1 MEDKIKLLT
10 ASLEQ
15 EQIKNET
22 IDKLEA
28 TINNLTHQLEQQD
41 AVNKNCLEQTM
52 REQQLKDDKVME
64 LEAVTSKLGK

>member
-64 LEAVTSKLGK
+64 LEAMTTKLGK

>member
-28 TINNLTHQLEQQD
+28 TINNLTRQLEQQV

-64 LEAVTSKLGK
+64 LEAMTSKLGK

>member
-28 TINNLTHQLEQQD
+28 TINNLTRQLEQQD
-41 AVNKNCLEQTM
+41 AVNKNCLEKTM

>member
-28 TINNLTHQLEQQD
+28 TINNLTRQLEQQD
-41 AVNKNCLEQTM
+41 AANKNCLETTM
-52 REQQLKDDKVME
+52 REQQLKDDKLME

>member
-28 TINNLTHQLEQQD
+28 TINNLTRQLEQQD
-41 AVNKNCLEQTM
+41 AVNKNCMETTM
-52 REQQLKDDKVME
+52 REQQLKDEKVME
-64 LEAVTSKLGK
+64 LEAMTTKLGK

>member
-28 TINNLTHQLEQQD
+28 TINNLTRQLEQQD

>member
-28 TINNLTHQLEQQD
+28 TINNLTRQLEQQD
-41 AVNKNCLEQTM
+41 AVNKNCMETTM
-52 REQQLKDDKVME
+52 REQQLKDDKLME